1 MPTCDIAED
10 ANNTDFLKLPRF
22 TLPTSTT
29 TTVGK
34 LVMHEELIIPFYTQ
48 FVNITGLTTL
58 LRLQTINDRVDS
70 AVLTKN

>member
-1 MPTCDIAED
+1 
-10 ANNTDFLKLPRF
+10 
-22 TLPTSTT
+22 
-29 TTVGK
+29 
-34 LVMHEELIIPFYTQ
+34 MHEELIIPFYTQ